1 MGAYHSKEPFLPTFG
16 NKADPLIGR
25 EQIVAELVQGL
36 ERAPGY
42 PTRAS
47 LITGQR
53 GMGKTALL
61 LEMAEQAEAMDFVVA
76 QVAANESMN
85 EDILQTIQKNG
96 DRFVRDSRKRLA
108 GISASALGFSLGLSF
123 NEETQRN
130 YGFRV
135 KLELLCEKL
144 EANEKG
150 VLILVD
156 EIQSSSANMRELA
169 VTYQYLVGKG
179 MNIAIIMA
187 GLPHSIS
194 SVLNDDVLTFLNRAH
209 KIELDPLPLT
219 DIKHYYLDVC
229 KEREK
234 RLSNELANTL
244 AQATHGYPYLFQLI
258 GFNLIRNMEDKSVVT
273 QKIVDTSIEDA
284 RTELVAS
291 VYLPVL
297 KPLSNMDRAFLQA
310 MALDDEAS
318 LVSDIIKRLH
328 IDNSYAQKYRA
339 RLLNAGVVSSP
350 RRGELAFTMPYLRDY
365 LREHP

>member
-1 MGAYHSKEPFLPTFG
+1 MAIHHRKEPFLPTFG
-16 NKADPLIGR
+16 NRADPLIGR
-25 EQIVAELVQGL
+25 DQLIDQLVQGL

-53 GMGKTALL
+53 GMGKTAVL
-61 LEMAEQAEAMDFVVA
+61 LEMAERAEALDFVVA
-76 QVAANESMN
+76 QVAANETMN
-85 EDILQTIQKNG
+85 DDILQSIQKNG
-96 DRFVRDSRKRLA
+96 DPFVRDSRKRLA

-123 NEETQRN
+123 NEETQKN

-144 EANEKG
+144 QDNEKG

-169 VTYQYLVGKG
+169 VTYQHLVGKG
-179 MNIAIIMA
+179 VNIAIIMA

-194 SVLNDDVLTFLNRAH
+194 SILSDDVLTFLNRAH
-209 KIELDPLPLT
+209 KVELEPLPLI
-219 DIKHYYLDVC
+219 DIKHYYLEVC
-229 KEREK
+229 KVHEK
-234 RLSNELANTL
+234 RLSNELANKL
-244 AQATHGYPYLFQLI
+244 AHATHGYPYLFQLI
-258 GFNLIRNMEDKSVVT
+258 GFNLMRNMKDKSVAT
-273 QKIVDTSIEDA
+273 QKIVDISIEDA
-284 RTELVAS
+284 RLELENS

-297 KPLSNMDRAFLQA
+297 KPLSKRDRLFLHA
-310 MALDDEAS
+310 MAEDDEVS
-318 LVSDIIKRLH
+318 LVADIIERLH

-339 RLLNAGVVSSP
+339 RLISAGVITSP